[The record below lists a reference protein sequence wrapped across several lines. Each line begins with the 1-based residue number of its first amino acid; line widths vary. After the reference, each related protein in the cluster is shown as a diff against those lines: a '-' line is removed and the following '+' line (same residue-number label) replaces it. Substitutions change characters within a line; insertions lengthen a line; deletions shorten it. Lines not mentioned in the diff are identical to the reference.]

1 MAKELDASDRV
12 VSSIFLA
19 INGLLWLA
27 FCIRMITRW
36 QFIAHGLHVWLIDLA
51 VIVPLLWHSLLKDK
65 SSLSSMTGV
74 SLLFMGVVMVVLSAH
89 LL

>member
-12 VSSIFLA
+12 VSAIFLTM
-19 INGLLWLA
+19 NGLLWLA
-27 FCIRMITRW
+27 LCTRTIMRW
-36 QFIAHGLHVWLIDLA
+36 HLIAHDLHVWLVDLA
-51 VIVPLLWHSLLKDK
+51 VIFPLLWHSLLKDK

-74 SLLFMGVVMVVLSAH
+74 SLLFLGVMMVMLSGH